1 MSVVS
6 KLILKPP
13 YNFTRFMYTDII
25 TPRIISDLKIIIPY
39 VALPEKVLREV
50 IGKESSLTA
59 RKQ

>member
-1 MSVVS
+1 
-6 KLILKPP
+6 
-13 YNFTRFMYTDII
+13 MYTDII